1 MLRPIIVLSL
11 LGGTALADAPQN
23 PPPTQAPPAQ
33 IQIEVTDSSGGTAPV
48 TSFVGELALA
58 FGECGSVEAGSAT
71 AHYGINVCYQVRGN
85 NAPVTLAVGF
95 DRTIHGRSDLH
106 QKVSATS
113 PVVRG
118 QRVVIGRFGEG
129 GDVTEIAA
137 TVK

>member
-1 MLRPIIVLSL
+1 MLRSLLFVSL
-11 LGGTALADAPQN
+11 LGGTALADPAAQTPAT
-23 PPPTQAPPAQ
+23 PVPPAQ
-33 IQIEVTDSSGGTAPV
+33 ISIEVTDASGGAAPT
-48 TSFVGELALA
+48 TSFVGELSLA

-71 AHYGINVCYQVRGN
+71 AHYGISVCYQVRGAN
-85 NAPVTLAVGF
+85 QPVTLSVGF
-95 DRTIHGRSDLH
+95 DRTVHGRSDLH
-106 QKVSATS
+106 QKVQATS